1 MRSRQI
7 NFFIVPED
15 FPEIRSFLLENN
27 ICAIP
32 QPLQSAAIEYTKE
45 LTPTKEKEFDTVFL
59 SNLDFQENIS
69 VDYITK
75 QNYYLIDDL
84 RSFVIE
90 FSRGGAHFGDP
101 GILDSGKLYFITSY
115 YDGSGTLVWKD
126 EKFILWAQ
134 KVRAS
139 FKKQFLKHK
148 IDSHYLS
155 VNAFKWMNDNNK
167 KIHPSG
173 LTIG

>member
-15 FPEIRSFLLENN
+15 FPEIRSFLLQNN

-32 QPLQSAAIEYTKE
+32 QPLPSAAIAYTKE
-45 LTPTKEKEFDTVFL
+45 LTAPKEKEFDKVFL
-59 SNLDFQENIS
+59 SNLSFLDNIK
-69 VDYITK
+69 VDYIAK

-84 RSFVIE
+84 RSPVIE
-90 FSRGGAHFGDP
+90 FSRGGAHFGNP
-101 GILDSGKLYFITSY
+101 GILDSGRLYFTTSY

-126 EKFILWAQ
+126 EKFISWAQ
-134 KVRAS
+134 KVRAR
-139 FKKQFLKHK
+139 FTKQFLKHK

-155 VNAFKWMNDNNK
+155 ANAFKWMNDNNK